1 MNPPKTPAANKPVPQ
16 AQPGQAP
23 AAADEA
29 KKKSLNLD
37 LKALIKKLNRFIK
50 LLGKHAAFAAI
61 LLVLIAYLFVVF
73 KIRTLATAEPDVGD
87 VTQSPK
93 IPKIDKNAVQ
103 QIQQLEQSNTQ
114 VHSLF
119 NAARNNPFQE

>member
-1 MNPPKTPAANKPVPQ
+1 MNPSKNPTPNKPAPQPQSGQVP
-16 AQPGQAP
+16 AT
-23 AAADEA
+23 ADE
-29 KKKSLNLD
+29 KKKGLSLD
-37 LKALIKKLNRFIK
+37 LKSLRKKLNLLIK

-73 KIRTLATAEPDVGD
+73 KIRTLATAEPDAGD

-93 IPKIDKNAVQ
+93 IPKIDKDAVQ

-119 NAARNNPFQE
+119 DAARNNPFQE